1 MPETDKPARPKPP
14 AWMEKANLFY
24 GSAFDLSDK
33 DALASAIRDFAELSD
48 AEQRF
53 MLAHLLYLNLQ
64 AQASQV
70 RLLRDQRDTLDE
82 LSADVGEG
90 LDLLA
95 EEQVEEEGGG
105 EPGEEAEE
113 PEAGEP
119 EAAPTAAQAAPAQQ

>member
-24 GSAFDLSDK
+24 GSAFDLNDK

-95 EEQVEEEGGG
+95 EEPGEEEGGG
-105 EPGEEAEE
+105 EPDEEAD
-113 PEAGEP
+113 EP
-119 EAAPTAAQAAPAQQ
+119 EAAPPAAQVSPAAQAQQ

>member
-33 DALASAIRDFAELSD
+33 DGLASAIHDFAELSD

-95 EEQVEEEGGG
+95 DEQVEGEGGG
-105 EPGEEAEE
+105 EPDEEAD
-113 PEAGEP
+113 EP
-119 EAAPTAAQAAPAQQ
+119 EAAPLAAQVPPAAQAQQ